1 MLPMYKECPCG
12 ADESDAD
19 PRELLPDVDPP
30 PITPAPEQA
39 ARTEL
44 INEGGRCYLSTNPW
58 RINFS

>member
-1 MLPMYKECPCG
+1 MFPIYKECPCG

-30 PITPAPEQA
+30 PTTPAPAHA

-44 INEGGRCYLSTNPW
+44 INEGGRCYLSTSP
-58 RINFS
+58 